1 MPDAYLI
8 GLCRDYVELVDL
20 HRSGSDLTP
29 EELHQIDQQRQV
41 THRQLCQYTGMGLDE
56 DMYRYA
62 KAVLHAARGSNYQ

>member
-20 HRSGSDLTP
+20 HRGGSDLTSQ
-29 EELHQIDQQRQV
+29 ELHQVDQQRQV
-41 THRQLCQYTGMGLDE
+41 THRQLCQYTGMDLDE

-62 KAVLHAARGSNYQ
+62 KAVLHAARGGNYQ